1 METNQLQVQAESNG
15 VSFQITLKNFF
26 CGFGGQLEIK
36 TILNAGTE
44 QEKELPA
51 TNSAI
56 SLSANGDF
64 WEEGKFQEFL
74 ADNPGFQ
81 VLIEKALSEAAKPYQ
96 Q

>member
-1 METNQLQVQAESNG
+1 METNQLQVQTESNG
-15 VSFQITLKNFF
+15 VSFQLTLKNFF
-26 CGFGGQLEIK
+26 CGFGGQLEVK

-44 QEKELPA
+44 EERELPA
-51 TNSAI
+51 TNSSI

-74 ADNPGFQ
+74 TENPGIQ
-81 VLIEKALSEAAKPYQ
+81 VLIEKALTEAAKPYQ